1 VIMRCAA
8 VPRIRIS
15 IEAAERSAR
24 VLSRVDEDFQWI
36 SLGRANGL
44 LIPPRLRP
52 GET

>member
-1 VIMRCAA
+1 MRYAA

-15 IEAAERSAR
+15 RPKRPSVPR
-24 VLSRVDEDFQWI
+24 VFLPRVDEDFQWI

-44 LIPPRLRP
+44 LIPRLRP